1 MADPDPKEPSTSGAP
16 KTPSVWAP
24 VIAVILL
31 VPAVTYGMAEFLIIP
46 KLRSAVLQ
54 PKTAAEQGKKDAPAK
69 GEHGKGEHGKGEHG
83 KGEHGKGEEAGDR
96 FTYDFESVV
105 VNLSGALGTRYLKT
119 TFTLHSENPDLK
131 KIVDQNKKQLVDVA
145 ITILGSRTLAELD
158 QPGSKNVVRSDLI
171 ANFNQAMK
179 SNLVEQIYF
188 SEFVIQ

>member
-1 MADPDPKEPSTSGAP
+1 MADPEPNDPSTSGAP

-24 VIAVILL
+24 VIAIILL
-31 VPAVTYGMAEFLIIP
+31 VPAITYGMAEFLIIP

-54 PKTAAEQGKKDAPAK
+54 PKTAAEQSKKDASA
-69 GEHGKGEHGKGEHG
+69 KGEHG

-119 TFTLHSENPDLK
+119 TFTLHSENADLK

>member
-1 MADPDPKEPSTSGAP
+1 MADPEPNDPSTSGAP

-24 VIAVILL
+24 VIAIILL

-54 PKTAAEQGKKDAPAK
+54 PKTAAEQSKKDASA
-69 GEHGKGEHGKGEHG
+69 KGEHG

-119 TFTLHSENPDLK
+119 TFTLHSENADLK

>member
-1 MADPDPKEPSTSGAP
+1 M
-16 KTPSVWAP
+16 
-24 VIAVILL
+24 
-31 VPAVTYGMAEFLIIP
+31 
-46 KLRSAVLQ
+46 
-54 PKTAAEQGKKDAPAK
+54 
-69 GEHGKGEHGKGEHG
+69 
-83 KGEHGKGEEAGDR
+83 
-96 FTYDFESVV
+96 V

-119 TFTLHSENPDLK
+119 TFTLHSENADLK

>member
-1 MADPDPKEPSTSGAP
+1 MADPEPNDPSTSGAP

-24 VIAVILL
+24 VIAIILL

-54 PKTAAEQGKKDAPAK
+54 PKTAAEQAKKDAPT
-69 GEHGKGEHGKGEHG
+69 KGEHGKGEHG

-119 TFTLHSENPDLK
+119 TFTLYSENADLK

-145 ITILGSRTLAELD
+145 ISILGSRTLAELD

>member
-1 MADPDPKEPSTSGAP
+1 MADPEPNDPSTSVAP

-24 VIAVILL
+24 VIAIILL

-54 PKTAAEQGKKDAPAK
+54 PKTAAEQSKKDAPAK
-69 GEHGKGEHGKGEHG
+69 GEKG

-119 TFTLHSENPDLK
+119 TFTLYSENADLK

>member
-1 MADPDPKEPSTSGAP
+1 MADPEPNDPSIPGAP

-54 PKTAAEQGKKDAPAK
+54 PKTAAEQSKKDAPAK
-69 GEHGKGEHGKGEHG
+69 GEKGKS
-83 KGEHGKGEEAGDR
+83 EHGKGEEAGDR

-119 TFTLHSENPDLK
+119 TFTLYSENADLK